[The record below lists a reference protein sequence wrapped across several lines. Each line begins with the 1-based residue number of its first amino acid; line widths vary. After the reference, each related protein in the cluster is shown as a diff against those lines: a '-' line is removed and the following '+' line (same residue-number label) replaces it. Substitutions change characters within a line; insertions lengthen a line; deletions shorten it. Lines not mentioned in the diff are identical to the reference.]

1 MNFWYWTS
9 LAVLLYLQW
18 SGLVLQSLDCSP
30 QLALAR
36 VYQRAFCHRERTTE
50 DRPPARP
57 PDPSKTQWA
66 KTLFPQW
73 SGCVDYP
80 PSVDFWAFWEP
91 WGLSRLPPCA
101 LQPPRASFSR
111 STNFMYS
118 PIDINTTLRGK
129 DSIVFHCLASS
140 SLCILIPKHSTILAS
155 LSLLLFFSPYKFF
168 FILSTH
174 CEESSV
180 CIKLCQRARSP
191 PGPQPEA

>member
-1 MNFWYWTS
+1 MITCIVEIVTEELSHYELLIPDIFGCAIVFTVIRLGVAEFGLFSSACAGQSAPKSILPPWTDHR
-9 LAVLLYLQW
+9 
-18 SGLVLQSLDCSP
+18 GP
-30 QLALAR
+30 TAR
-36 VYQRAFCHRERTTE
+36 L
-50 DRPPARP
+50 

-118 PIDINTTLRGK
+118 PIDINTTLGGK

-140 SLCILIPKHSTILAS
+140 
-155 LSLLLFFSPYKFF
+155 
-168 FILSTH
+168 
-174 CEESSV
+174 
-180 CIKLCQRARSP
+180 P
-191 PGPQPEA
+191 PLYFNP